1 MNSDVEFNEF
11 INRFHSE
18 CVAYQENEMG
28 QGLEQSFVQC
38 TYNRTD
44 HCEIGDLIPIFIDGK
59 VGNNRIKVEGF
70 RYDDDDQTLVLA
82 SSIFDFFK
90 REKKLTSTDLLTYA
104 NRVRAFFKLIQED
117 KEDKIIDSLNIDFS
131 TPEYDAIDQIKH
143 SHIERLCIL
152 IFTDYMLGDRIK
164 ILSVEPVQDIPVTIE
179 LWDLKR
185 LYEIESL
192 NGAREPRT
200 YSFTDTPLSIN
211 LASIGEGFKSY
222 IGAIPAQ
229 ILAKMYKESGSRL
242 LEGNVRS
249 FLSSTTAVNK
259 QIRNSIKNNP
269 EKFFILNNGIA
280 VTARNLKF
288 DDNNKLIEATDFQII
303 NGGQTTATI
312 SKAVYVEKVDVS
324 RAYVSIKL
332 TEISDELSQDEADQ
346 MVVAISR
353 ASNSQNKISDADF
366 FSNHPFHVE
375 MEKKSERLITP
386 AAGNISGT
394 FWYYE
399 RSKGA
404 YKQKVMFS
412 SKGQQKSFEAR
423 YPKKQVIK
431 KEDLARVWLCW
442 KTDPEPNIVSK
453 GAASLFNKFSKIIDE
468 KWENRDST
476 GAFTDDYYKN
486 TVSLIILLRDL
497 KEKIKQ
503 ASWYDGGYLANIATY
518 TIAIVAEHV
527 KIELK
532 KLDCFDLNVIWQ
544 TQEAPA
550 DLIDLLIGI
559 AEKVTQCITH
569 PDQGYANVTQWC
581 KQERCWNNIKK
592 YFEDKRI
599 LENIPSRYILSKDKQ
614 AEQKKLKKEEAQI
627 DSGINIEMEAMNY
640 KNWKEAYQY
649 DVDNHILG
657 GKWQKAMF
665 DLGYQFKFN
674 SYNCKLAL
682 EGLKKLREEGFG
694 L

>member
-1 MNSDVEFNEF
+1 MSTEAELNEF
-11 INRFHSE
+11 IEKFRSE
-18 CVAYQENEMG
+18 CVAFQENEMG

-44 HCEIGDLIPIFIDGK
+44 HSEIGDLIPIFIDGK
-59 VGNNRIKVEGF
+59 VGNNRINVEGF

-117 KEDKIIDSLNIDFS
+117 KDDKIIDSLHIDFS
-131 TPEYDAIDQIKH
+131 TPEYDAIDQIKN

-164 ILSVEPVQDIPVTIE
+164 ILSVEPVQDIPVSIE

-185 LYEIESL
+185 LFEIESL
-192 NGAREPRT
+192 NGAREPRI
-200 YSFTDTPLSIN
+200 YSFEDSPLSIN
-211 LASIGEGFKSY
+211 LASSGEGFKSY
-222 IGAIPAQ
+222 IGAIPAN
-229 ILAKMYKESGSRL
+229 ILARMYKESGSRL

-249 FLSSTTAVNK
+249 FLSSTTSVNK
-259 QIRNSIKNNP
+259 QIRNSIKNSP

-288 DDNNKLIEATDFQII
+288 DEKGLLIEATDFQII
-303 NGGQTTATI
+303 NGGQTTATL

-324 RAYVSIKL
+324 RASVAIKL
-332 TEISDELSQDEADQ
+332 TEISEALPQDKADQ

-386 AAGNISGT
+386 AVGNITGT

-404 YKQKVMFS
+404 YKQKVMFCT
-412 SKGQQKSFEAR
+412 KGQQKSFESR
-423 YPKKQVIK
+423 YPKKQVVK

-442 KTDPEPNIVSK
+442 KSEPEPNVVSK

-468 KWENRDST
+468 KWETRDTT

-486 TVSLIILLRDL
+486 TVSLIIMLRDL
-497 KEKIKQ
+497 KEQIKQ
-503 ASWYDGGYLANIATY
+503 SSWYDGGYLANIATY
-518 TIAIVAEHV
+518 TIALMAEHI
-527 KIELK
+527 KSELG
-532 KLDCFDLNVIWQ
+532 KLEKFDLGVIWQ
-544 TQEAPA
+544 EQCVPP
-550 DLIDLLIGI
+550 DLLNKLTSL
-559 AEKVTQCITH
+559 AEEVTKCITK

-581 KQERCWNNIKK
+581 KQEKCWKNLKNDFESKK
-592 YFEDKRI
+592 LFGDLGNRF
-599 LENIPSRYILSKDKQ
+599 ILSKEKQ
-614 AEQKKLKKEEAQI
+614 TEQRKTKKEEAKL
-627 DSGINIEMEAMNY
+627 DKGINSEIEAMNY
-640 KNWKEAYQY
+640 THWKDAYQF
-649 DVDNHILG
+649 DCKNHIVG
-657 GKWQKAMF
+657 GKWQKAIYDIGF
-665 DLGYQFKFN
+665 SLKFN
-674 SYNCKLAL
+674 EYNCKLAFEAL
-682 EGLKKLREEGFG
+682 NMLREEGFEY
-694 L
+694 